1 MTDRSD
7 PPLPWWRSMLGD
19 VQFWIPLTVLA
30 AGLVLLRWVA

>member
-1 MTDRSD
+1 MSAR
-7 PPLPWWRSMLGD
+7 PWWRTMLSD

>member
-1 MTDRSD
+1 MPSR
-7 PPLPWWRSMLGD
+7 PWWRAMLSD